1 MLAFLRQ
8 NAPWLMAGMLLTFSS
23 SFGQTFFISLYSGQI
38 RAEFS
43 LSNGDFGGLYLLG
56 TLASAA
62 LMMFAGKLVDI
73 YTPRQ
78 VGVVALLGLAIACLF
93 LFAATTLPLLVFAIF
108 LLRFFGQGMMSHTAL
123 TAMGRWFEATR
134 GKAVS
139 ITNTGHQI
147 GEALLPVSVVL
158 LLGVLDWRSA
168 WLIFAAGII
177 LFAIP
182 ALWLLFG
189 RDRIP
194 KNPPKSVKT
203 IPVRQWS
210 RAEMIRDPL
219 FWVASFGYLSP
230 PFIGTAIFFHQ
241 VYMVELKGW
250 DLSWFASGFSLYALT
265 TLIFGLVTG
274 FGVDRFSARAM
285 LPFFLLPL
293 SAALLVLGLF
303 DSPWSIPVIFV
314 LMGLNGGGFSTLF
327 GALWPEI
334 YGVRHLGEI
343 RSLIV
348 AMMVFASALG
358 PGVIGWLIDY
368 GIPLETQ
375 FLTMAAYC
383 IVTSGVLFG
392 VSRALIA
399 RALQES
405 MAATQEHKPA

>member
-1 MLAFLRQ
+1 MIAFLRQ

-274 FGVDRFSARAM
+274 FGVD
-285 LPFFLLPL
+285 
-293 SAALLVLGLF
+293 
-303 DSPWSIPVIFV
+303 
-314 LMGLNGGGFSTLF
+314 
-327 GALWPEI
+327 
-334 YGVRHLGEI
+334 
-343 RSLIV
+343 
-348 AMMVFASALG
+348 ASAPERCCRFFCCRYLRRCWFWACLTA
-358 PGVIGWLIDY
+358 PGAFRSSL
-368 GIPLETQ
+368 
-375 FLTMAAYC
+375 C
-383 IVTSGVLFG
+383 
-392 VSRALIA
+392 
-399 RALQES
+399 
-405 MAATQEHKPA
+405 